1 MIAWMTPTWMR
12 TGLLLVAP
20 IGLAFLF
27 ACAGPGARITR
38 YQAVEPARQFDAR
51 LTAPE
56 LVTRQGTEGES
67 PAPELDGCLKI
78 GTIELE
84 GKEGPRVREALS
96 REAQGRGADVAEVLS
111 EAENREVVTSRRC
124 SQKSPYRCRNVEIVK
139 IRSEVR
145 ADLWRCE

>member
-1 MIAWMTPTWMR
+1 MS
-12 TGLLLVAP
+12 TGLLRVAP
-20 IGLAFLF
+20 IGLAFLL
-27 ACAGPGARITR
+27 ACAGPGAQITR
-38 YQAVEPARQFDAR
+38 YQAVEPSRQFAAR
-51 LTAPE
+51 LMAPE
-56 LVTRQGTEGES
+56 LVTRQGTGGET
-67 PAPELDGCLKI
+67 PAAELEGCLKI

-84 GKEGPRVREALS
+84 GEEGAAVREALS

>member
-1 MIAWMTPTWMR
+1 MH
-12 TGLLLVAP
+12 TGLHLVAP
-20 IGLAFLF
+20 IGLAFLL

-38 YQAVEPARQFDAR
+38 YQAVEPARQFDAKA
-51 LTAPE
+51 TAPE
-56 LVTRQGTEGES
+56 LVTRQGTESET

-84 GKEGPRVREALS
+84 GEEASRVREALS

-111 EAENREVVTSRRC
+111 EAESRQVVTSRRC
-124 SQKSPYRCRNVEIVK
+124 SQKSPYRCRNVDIVK
-139 IRSEVR
+139 IRTAVR